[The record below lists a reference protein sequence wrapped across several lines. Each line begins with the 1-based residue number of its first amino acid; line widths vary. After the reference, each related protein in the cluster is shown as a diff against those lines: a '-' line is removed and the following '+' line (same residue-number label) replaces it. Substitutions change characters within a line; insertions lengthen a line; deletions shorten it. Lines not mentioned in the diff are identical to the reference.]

1 MYMFVKQK
9 VLRLIRALVLWAV
22 ITTLFTVVLRAATT
36 LSGLTCGIEWVMLC
50 VIGIMHLLAPVLG
63 PLLLGLDQ
71 KDGNT

>member
-9 VLRLIRALVLWAV
+9 FLRLIRALVLWAV
-22 ITTLFTVVLRAATT
+22 IAALITFVLRAAAI

-50 VIGIMHLLAPVLG
+50 VIGIMHLLAPLLG